1 MRTRI
6 TPSLVLSIIAVVL
19 SLTGVGY
26 AATQLPRDS
35 VGSAQIRDEAVQSSD
50 IKAGEVGSSD
60 LAAGAVDGEK
70 IKSGSIQLSD
80 LSKGALKG
88 LDGKDGA
95 QGPAGPAGPTGPAGA
110 SGSGGGGGLT
120 VTDAHGTTVGTLLS
134 DNYPS
139 SVQVVTPDGRFAFY
153 EGFVSGYVG
162 VLRLGSRVSDIIS
175 LDPACAGPL
184 YMRTSQLASF
194 PRGQVFLGWR
204 SGEAAFT
211 AGDVTISPAPT
222 TNVYAV
228 NGDGTCAAGV
238 PGDYWDSPSTFTR
251 LESTTAVTTIYK
263 PLTYH

>member
-50 IKAGEVGSSD
+50 IKAGAVGSSE

-120 VTDAHGTTVGTLLS
+120 VTDAHGTTVGTLLF

-139 SVQVVTPDGRFAFY
+139 SVEVVTPDGRFAYY
-153 EGFVSGYVG
+153 ESRGGG
-162 VLRLGSRVSDIIS
+162 LRLRSQISDIIS
-175 LDPACAGPL
+175 LDPSCAGPL
-184 YMRTSQLASF
+184 YMRTGQLANL
-194 PRGQVFLGWR
+194 PRGQVFLGWQ

-211 AGDVTISPAPT
+211 AGDVTISPAHT

-228 NGDGTCAAGV
+228 NADGTCEAGV
-238 PGDYWDSPSTFTR
+238 PGDHWDSPSTFTR